1 MRSMTYK
8 FSFLADNKTEMLQII
23 KDKISLVIGNSSEDP
38 LKYVNYETTITDNEK
53 DKKYLVEVIARVTND
68 NR

>member
-23 KDKISLVIGNSSEDP
+23 KDKISLVVGDSSEDP

>member
-8 FSFLADNKTEMLQII
+8 FSFLADNREEMLDTI
-23 KDKISLVIGNSSEDP
+23 KEKISLMVDKESDDP
-38 LKYVNYETTITDNEK
+38 LKYVNYETTISDSNE
-53 DKKYLVEVIARVTND
+53 DKKYLVEVVARVRND

>member
-8 FSFLADNKTEMLQII
+8 FSFIADNKTEMLQII
-23 KDKISLVIGNSSEDP
+23 KDKISLVVGNSSEDP

>member
-8 FSFLADNKTEMLQII
+8 FSFLADSREEMLDTI
-23 KDKISLVIGNSSEDP
+23 KNKISPMVDSKSEDP
-38 LKYVNYETTITDNEK
+38 LKYVNYETTISDSTE
-53 DKKYLVEVIARVTND
+53 DKKYLVEVVARVRND

>member
-8 FSFLADNKTEMLQII
+8 FSFVANNRTEMLQII
-23 KDKISLVIGNSSEDP
+23 KDKISLVVGNELEDP
-38 LKYVNYETTITDNEK
+38 LKYVNYETTITDYDK

>member
-23 KDKISLVIGNSSEDP
+23 KDKISLVVGNSSEDP

>member
-1 MRSMTYK
+1 MTYK

-23 KDKISLVIGNSSEDP
+23 KDKISLVVGDSSEDP